1 MRFKAFLMCVACCS
15 ASAAFSAQAKNV
27 ALSATASLPV
37 EAQALST
44 SDSDS
49 APEWHKLKQQEID
62 LIRRTLGAIPGEDQ
76 VGDTPPVDKQWFKA
90 SGYDMRVA
98 ERQQQGIELL
108 SGFNKLPKSLLE
120 RNLHTVET
128 IHRLSSPAVR
138 RQALMD
144 AYIDHYFYYLAAPMG
159 PKLGSAFLRAYQSG
173 EISKAVAL
181 INASTISTSVAKKH
195 FDYPRPFQQPG
206 NTIKPVKDD
215 IVYRD
220 NRTYTVEG
228 AAFPSG
234 HTNSGY
240 TSALIMA
247 EMLPER
253 FEPLVTEGARYGYS
267 RVVLGVHYP
276 LDVMG
281 SRMVVEHH
289 VADMM
294 NDPAWRKLFDE
305 ARQQVREALEKEC
318 GMSLESC
325 AQTVPQND
333 PYARPEMR
341 DFYRYTMT
349 YGLPKVDSTP
359 KALTVPAGAEVLLEA
374 PLPHLSAEQRRQ
386 LMASTSIDSGYAL
399 SEGGE
404 NANFW
409 QRVNL
414 VDAVA
419 KAKEQG
425 LPLKH

>member
-1 MRFKAFLMCVACCS
+1 MRFKAFLLFVACCS
-15 ASAAFSAQAKNV
+15 SVASVSSQAKNV
-27 ALSATASLPV
+27 ATLAPLP
-37 EAQALST
+37 ETQALST
-44 SDSDS
+44 SDSQT
-49 APEWHKLKQQEID
+49 APEWHKLKQQEVD
-62 LIRRTLGAIPGEDQ
+62 LLRKTLGAVPGVDK
-76 VGDTPPVDKQWFKA
+76 DKATPSVDKQWLKA

-98 ERQQQGIELL
+98 DRQQQGIELL
-108 SGFNKLPKSLLE
+108 KGFSQLSQSILDLNQ
-120 RNLHTVET
+120 HTVEA
-128 IHRLSSPAVR
+128 IQHAASPAVT
-138 RQALMD
+138 RQALVD
-144 AYIDHYFYYLAAPMG
+144 AYGDHYLYYLAAPMG

-181 INASTISTSVAKKH
+181 IDASTISTSAAKQH
-195 FDYPRPFQQPG
+195 FNYPRPFLQPG
-206 NTIKPVKDD
+206 NTISEVKDD

-220 NRTYTVEG
+220 NRTYTVDG

-240 TSALIMA
+240 TASLLMA

-305 ARQQVREALEKEC
+305 ARQQVRTAVEKEC

-325 AQTVPQND
+325 AQVTAQND
-333 PYARPEMR
+333 PYTRPEMR
-341 DFYRYTMT
+341 NFYRYTMT
-349 YGLPKVDSTP
+349 YGFPKISTAGQ
-359 KALTVPAGAEVLLEA
+359 ALTVPAGAEVLLETA
-374 PLPHLSAEQRRQ
+374 LPKLTAAQRQQ
-386 LMASTSIDSGYAL
+386 LLVSTAIDSGYAL
-399 SEGGE
+399 SDGGE

-409 QRVNL
+409 QRINL

-419 KAKEQG
+419 KGMQMSSARA
-425 LPLKH
+425 H

>member
-1 MRFKAFLMCVACCS
+1 MRFKAFLLFVACCS
-15 ASAAFSAQAKNV
+15 STASLSAQAKNV
-27 ALSATASLPV
+27 VQTPSLP
-37 EAQALST
+37 EAQVIAT
-44 SDSDS
+44 SDSA
-49 APEWHKLKQQEID
+49 APEWHQLKQQELD
-62 LIRRTLGAIPGEDQ
+62 MLRKTLGAVPGEDQ

-98 ERQQQGIELL
+98 DRQRQGIELL
-108 SGFNKLPKSLLE
+108 KGFKQLPKTLLAH
-120 RNLHTVET
+120 NLQTVEN
-128 IHRLSSPAVR
+128 IQHSSSSAVR
-138 RQALMD
+138 KQALLD

-195 FDYPRPFQQPG
+195 FDYPRPFLQPG
-206 NTIKPVKDD
+206 NTIAPVKDD
-215 IVYRD
+215 VVYRD

-240 TSALIMA
+240 TASLLMA
-247 EMLPER
+247 EMVPER

-276 LDVMG
+276 LDVIG

-289 VADMM
+289 VAEMM

-305 ARQQVREALEKEC
+305 ARQQMRTALEKEC
-318 GMSLESC
+318 GMSLEAC
-325 AQTVPQND
+325 AQGTPQND
-333 PYARPEMR
+333 PYSNPDMHA
-341 DFYRYTMT
+341 FYNYTMT
-349 YGLPKVDSTP
+349 YDLPKLNTHTA
-359 KALTVPAGAEVLLEA
+359 KAVTVPKGAEVLLEA
-374 PLPHLSAEQRRQ
+374 PLPQLNAEQRRQ
-386 LMASTSIDSGYAL
+386 LLISTSSEDGYAL
-399 SEGGE
+399 SEGSE
-404 NANFW
+404 DANFW

-419 KAKEQG
+419 KAKLNNIG
-425 LPLKH
+425 LHH

>member
-1 MRFKAFLMCVACCS
+1 MRFKAFLLLVACCS
-15 ASAAFSAQAKNV
+15 SVTSLSSYAKSV
-27 ALSATASLPV
+27 APSSTASLPV
-37 EAQALST
+37 DKQAVNT

-108 SGFNKLPKSLLE
+108 KGFNQLPKSLLE
-120 RNLHTVET
+120 QNLRMVET
-128 IHRLSSPAVR
+128 IHRLSSPAVK
-138 RQALMD
+138 RQALID
-144 AYIDHYFYYLAAPMG
+144 AYIDHYFYYLAAPLG

-173 EISKAVAL
+173 ELSKTVAL
-181 INASTISTSVAKKH
+181 INASTISTAAAKKH

-240 TSALIMA
+240 TSSLIMA

-253 FEPLVTEGARYGYS
+253 FEPLVAEGARYGYS

-305 ARQQVREALEKEC
+305 ARLQMRQALEKEC

-333 PYARPEMR
+333 PYTRPEMR

-349 YGLPKVDSTP
+349 YGLPKVNTTP
-359 KALTVPAGAEVLLEA
+359 KALSVPAGAEVLLEA
-374 PLPHLSAEQRRQ
+374 PLPNLSAEQRRQ
-386 LMASTSIDSGYAL
+386 LLISTSIDSGYAL

-409 QRVNL
+409 QRINL

-419 KAKEQG
+419 KGKEQS
-425 LPLKH
+425 LILKH